1 MLYKFILMV
10 LLLSIG
16 CSETKIKI
24 PEDTVKK
31 DSSKSNPIETDNSK
45 PYKYAIAVYDC
56 PVLNTHKFKEVY
68 GGKSGSSLQ
77 KSNSGLVKPL
87 EFVAYPGTVFEI
99 IDFVKNEGTLI
110 YKVKTDEYPII
121 LEGDN
126 LYIDSRFVKL
136 SNEKTE
142 PPKKECPS
150 KDHIYSFFDKA
161 ENAFYV
167 WGGNNIKGIDKMLEF
182 YPPTGKLNSEDKLTW
197 EMKGLD
203 CSGLIYEATNAYS
216 PRNTHQLVNFGE
228 PVEIKGLTASKIK
241 SILKPLDII
250 VWKGHVVVVFDE
262 NTTIESSHSA
272 NGVTKKDL
280 LSSLSKLMQKRSPE
294 NKWNDNNKNSFV
306 IRRWFIE

>member
-1 MLYKFILMV
+1 M
-10 LLLSIG
+10 
-16 CSETKIKI
+16 
-24 PEDTVKK
+24 
-31 DSSKSNPIETDNSK
+31 
-45 PYKYAIAVYDC
+45 
-56 PVLNTHKFKEVY
+56 
-68 GGKSGSSLQ
+68 
-77 KSNSGLVKPL
+77 
-87 EFVAYPGTVFEI
+87 
-99 IDFVKNEGTLI
+99 
-110 YKVKTDEYPII
+110 
-121 LEGDN
+121 
-126 LYIDSRFVKL
+126 
-136 SNEKTE
+136 
-142 PPKKECPS
+142 
-150 KDHIYSFFDKA
+150 
-161 ENAFYV
+161 
-167 WGGNNIKGIDKMLEF
+167 EF